1 MAIDTFDKLVQEII
15 DYSHRG
21 DLDLKIPTFIEIA
34 EVAMLANPDEILK
47 VRGQEVRSLANTDG
61 QYLALPDDFQAARGL
76 RIVTGEN
83 NSINLG
89 YRAPS
94 DIRYRTGT
102 GQPNTFT
109 VTSQIEFDI
118 VPDTVYS
125 VEIHYYKDPAPLTS
139 DNQTNEVLTRFPTI
153 YLFGGLW
160 QAFEFSLDTENS
172 QKYRQLFIAAI
183 KGANKKDKQ
192 GRYGPAPSMRPA
204 GTVV

>member
-1 MAIDTFDKLVQEII
+1 MAIDTFDKLKQQII
-15 DYSHRG
+15 DYTHRG
-21 DLDLKIPTFIEIA
+21 DLDLKIPTFIELA
-34 EVAMLANPDEILK
+34 EVAMLANDIQVLK
-47 VRGQEVRSLANTDG
+47 IRGQEVRSLANTDG

-94 DIRYRTGT
+94 DIRYRSGT
-102 GQPNTFT
+102 GQPSTFT

-139 DNQTNEVLTRFPTI
+139 SNQTNDVLTRFPTI

-160 QAFEFSLDTENS
+160 QAFEYAMDTENS
-172 QKYRQLFIAAI
+172 AKYLALFAGAI

-204 GTVV
+204 STVV

>member
-139 DNQTNEVLTRFPTI
+139 DNQTNEVLARFPTI